1 MVKRVCPSAR
11 QAAAG
16 VTSRPT
22 RVILFPEMVIFQ
34 SEVQEAPKK
43 LAKGGFSSSSERDEA
58 LATVVQA
65 EGLRARDVVWMVF
78 RPDSA
83 IREAGTGRSRGRC
96 AVTGSD
102 RQLID

>member
-1 MVKRVCPSAR
+1 
-11 QAAAG
+11 
-16 VTSRPT
+16 
-22 RVILFPEMVIFQ
+22 MVIFQ
-34 SEVQEAPKK
+34 TEVQEAPKK
-43 LAKGGFSSSSERDEA
+43 LAKGGFSLSSERRDEA